1 MNSIKKIVEQKKNFV
16 HVTLLLLIILPV
28 ISLGQIRESANYKI
42 ERDSLNV
49 GGGLSESSN
58 FGVTD
63 SIGQA
68 ISGRSES
75 SNYEIAVAGFQQ
87 QPQVADTYIAVTS
100 PIDVTLSAI
109 SGFTGG
115 TSTSTI
121 SWNVETNNSSGYEL
135 SILSSTNPT
144 MQTVSG
150 DVIANYTPVG
160 ANPDLIWNVPSTE
173 AAFGYSVSGANI
185 VDFFK
190 DDGFACNTGG
200 GTGTDSCWYG
210 FSTSSRIIASTNS
223 QNAPTGATTTVE
235 LQAEIGNEIF
245 IDAGDYSASLTVTA
259 VTL

>member
-1 MNSIKKIVEQKKNFV
+1 MNNIKKIVEQKKNFV
-16 HVTLLLLIILPV
+16 LVALLLLIILPA
-28 ISLGQIRESANYKI
+28 ITLGQIRESTNYKI

-49 GGGLSESSN
+49 GGGLSESTN
-58 FGVTD
+58 YGVTD
-63 SIGQA
+63 SVGQSV
-68 ISGRSES
+68 SGGSES
-75 SNYEIAVAGFQQ
+75 ANYELGVAGFQQ
-87 QPQVADTYIAVTS
+87 AIAATYIAITS
-100 PIDVTLSAI
+100 PVDVNLPTL

-121 SWNVETNNSSGYEL
+121 NWNVETNNSSGYEL

-150 DVIANYTPVG
+150 DVIANYTPAG
-160 ANPDLIWNVPSTE
+160 SNPDLVWNVPSTE

-200 GTGTDSCWYG
+200 GTGTDSCWLG
-210 FSTSSRIIASTNS
+210 FSTSDQIIASSNS

-235 LQAEIGNEIF
+235 LQAEIGNGIF
-245 IDAGDYSASLTVTA
+245 ITPGDYSASLTVTA
-259 VTL
+259 VSL